1 MGPAATGPENKR
13 VVAVAYDG
21 LCLFE
26 YGVTTELFALD
37 RPELELDW
45 YRFETVSVDPAPLRM
60 AAGVTLA
67 ASTDLRRLARAGTIV
82 LPGWR
87 DPAERPPER
96 LLDALRRAHAR
107 GARIMSICSGVFV
120 LAATGLLDGK
130 PATTHWRDTDRLARM
145 FPLIDVHPDVLY
157 VDNGSVLTSAGS
169 AAGIDLGLHL
179 IRRDYGAHV
188 ANQVARRLVVPPHRH
203 GGQAQF
209 IDVDVGHERRDSLAD
224 VVAWARANL
233 ARPISVDELAA
244 RAHLAPRTL
253 ARRFRNTMG
262 TSPHRWLTQQRI
274 ALAQRLLET
283 TTASIDEVAAD
294 AGFGAAVTLRHHFQQ
309 ALGISPT
316 RYRQQFR
323 QAELPQARS
332 TPALHAPA

>member
-1 MGPAATGPENKR
+1 MGSINRR

-21 LCLFE
+21 LCVFE
-26 YGVTTELFALD
+26 YGVAAELFGLA
-37 RPELELDW
+37 RPELGVDW
-45 YRFETVSVDPAPLRM
+45 YRFETVSIDPAPLRM
-60 AAGVTLA
+60 TGGVTLA

-87 DPAERPPER
+87 DPAEPPPDS
-96 LLDALRRAHAR
+96 LVSAIRRAHGR

-130 PATTHWRDTDRLARM
+130 PATTHWRYTERLM
-145 FPLIDVHPDVLY
+145 QLFPRIDVQPDVLY
-157 VDNGSVLTSAGS
+157 VDNGSILTSAGS

-179 IRRDYGAHV
+179 IRRDFGAET

-209 IDVDVGHERRDSLAD
+209 IDVNLRVDTTHSLSDVLD
-224 VVAWARANL
+224 WASANL
-233 ARPISVDELAA
+233 DRPITVDDLAA

-253 ARRFRNTMG
+253 ARRFRHEVG
-262 TSPHRWLTQQRI
+262 TTPHRWLTQQRV

-283 TTASIDEVAAD
+283 TTAGIDQIAAQ
-294 AGFGAAVTLRHHFQQ
+294 AGFGTAVTLRHHFQQ
-309 ALGISPT
+309 VLGTSPT
-316 RYRQQFR
+316 AYREQFR
-323 QAELPQARS
+323 QVA
-332 TPALHAPA
+332 

>member
-1 MGPAATGPENKR
+1 MRPAAAGPRNKR

-26 YGVTTELFALD
+26 YGIATELFGLE

-60 AAGVTLA
+60 TAGVTLA

-87 DPAERPPER
+87 NPAERPQEA
-96 LLDALRRAHAR
+96 LLDALRRAHER

-130 PATTHWRDTDRLARM
+130 PATTHWRYADRLARA
-145 FPLIDVHPDVLY
+145 FPRIDVHPDVLY
-157 VDNGSVLTSAGS
+157 VDNGSLLTSAGS

-209 IDVDVGHERRDSLAD
+209 IDIKVGREHHDSLAD
-224 VVAWARANL
+224 ALTWAQANL
-233 ARPISVDELAA
+233 TRPISVDALAA

-253 ARRFRNTMG
+253 ARRFRNEMG
-262 TSPHRWLTQQRI
+262 TSPHKWLTQQRI

-283 TTASIDEVAAD
+283 TTASIDQVATD
-294 AGFGAAVTLRHHFQQ
+294 AGFRTAVTLRHHFQQ

-316 RYRQQFR
+316 GYRQQFR
-323 QAELPQARS
+323 QAA
-332 TPALHAPA
+332 

>member
-1 MGPAATGPENKR
+1 MGSINRR

-21 LCLFE
+21 LCVFE
-26 YGVTTELFALD
+26 YGVAAELFGLA
-37 RPELELDW
+37 RPELGVDW
-45 YRFETVSVDPAPLRM
+45 YRFETVSIDPAPLRM
-60 AAGVTLA
+60 TGGVTLA

-87 DPAERPPER
+87 DPAEPPPDS
-96 LLDALRRAHAR
+96 LVSAIRRAHGR

-130 PATTHWRDTDRLARM
+130 PATTHWRYTERLM
-145 FPLIDVHPDVLY
+145 QLFPRIDVQPDVLY
-157 VDNGSVLTSAGS
+157 VDNGSILTSAGS

-179 IRRDYGAHV
+179 IRRDFGAET

-209 IDVDVGHERRDSLAD
+209 IDVNLRVDTTHSLSDVLD
-224 VVAWARANL
+224 WASANL
-233 ARPISVDELAA
+233 DRPITVDDLAA

-253 ARRFRNTMG
+253 ARRFRHEVG
-262 TSPHRWLTQQRI
+262 TTPHRWLTQQRV

-283 TTASIDEVAAD
+283 TTAGVDQIAAR
-294 AGFGAAVTLRHHFQQ
+294 AGFGTAVTLRHHFQQ
-309 ALGISPT
+309 VLGTSPT
-316 RYRQQFR
+316 AYREQFR
-323 QAELPQARS
+323 QVA
-332 TPALHAPA
+332 